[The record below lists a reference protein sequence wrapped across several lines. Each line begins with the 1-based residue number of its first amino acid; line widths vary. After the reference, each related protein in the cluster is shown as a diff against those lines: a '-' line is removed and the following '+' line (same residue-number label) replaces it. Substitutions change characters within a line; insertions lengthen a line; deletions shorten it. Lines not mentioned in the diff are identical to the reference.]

1 MKTKNESQFVLRD
14 LVALA
19 GLYRNV
25 AWMFGQ
31 RMRRGSDWQAQL
43 FDEAVQ
49 RGEFSPDPE
58 SEREA
63 ALTR

>member
-1 MKTKNESQFVLRD
+1 MKSKTDSPFVLRD
-14 LVALA
+14 LIAVA

-31 RMRRGSDWQAQL
+31 RMRRGPDWQQQM

-49 RGEFSPDPE
+49 RNEIE
-58 SEREA
+58 AEREREV
-63 ALTR
+63 ALSR